1 MPKNTGGNKARRG
14 RKDGGSSKSKII
26 PLPETEDDSHVGHI
40 TKVHGDCRFDAQII
54 TSTGVSK
61 TVLVHLS
68 KGKKKLGRVVNG
80 SFILFSIREYEEKG
94 DILYLYNPD
103 EVSYL
108 KKSGE
113 IVDPET
119 LTETGVTGFDFSAET
134 GSSTIEMGGEMN
146 LDFV

>member
-1 MPKNTGGNKARRG
+1 M
-14 RKDGGSSKSKII
+14 
-26 PLPETEDDSHVGHI
+26 
-40 TKVHGDCRFDAQII
+40 
-54 TSTGVSK
+54 
-61 TVLVHLS
+61 VLLS